1 MYSYRKDPLYPT
13 ADLTLNEIE
22 ISQNRAKKLR
32 AHAFMSFIN
41 GLYKKKVGSDNQK
54 AIQVQP
60 KYANGVLK

>member
-1 MYSYRKDPLYPT
+1 MCSYRKDPLYPT

-41 GLYKKKVGSDNQK
+41 VFHEKKVDSDNEK

-60 KYANGVLK
+60 TYANGALK